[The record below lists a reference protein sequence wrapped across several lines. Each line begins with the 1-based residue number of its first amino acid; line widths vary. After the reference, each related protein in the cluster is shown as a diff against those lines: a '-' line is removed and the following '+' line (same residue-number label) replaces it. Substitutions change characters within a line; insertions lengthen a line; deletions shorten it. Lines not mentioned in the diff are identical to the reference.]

1 MKLEK
6 ISLTFAAALALGLA
20 GCSKNEPVT
29 PPDEA
34 HKAAGSPADAV
45 AKTAEAA
52 QAEAA
57 TADAAKAAEATKA
70 EAMKQQAEAQKLAA
84 EKTAAEKTA
93 ADKLAQTA
101 AAAAPEQ
108 ARIQSLID
116 TAKNLTGQN
125 KYAEALKIIGELS
138 NLKLSPEQQVLVDG
152 LKQTAEK
159 QAAQAVT
166 DQAATGASKAIGDVL
181 GGKK

>member
-20 GCSKNEPVT
+20 GCSKNEPVRPT
-29 PPDEA
+29 ADDA
-34 HKAAGSPADAV
+34 HKAAGSTADAV

-57 TADAAKAAEATKA
+57 TADAAKTTEATKA
-70 EAMKQQAEAQKLAA
+70 EAMKQQAEAQKL
-84 EKTAAEKTA
+84 AAEKTA

-125 KYAEALKIIGELS
+125 KYAEALKVIGELS
-138 NLKLSPEQQVLVDG
+138 NLKLSPEQQTLVDG
-152 LKQTAEK
+152 LKKTAEQ
-159 QAAQAVT
+159 QAAQAVA
-166 DQAATGASKAIGDVL
+166 DKAAGGASKAIGDAL

>member
-1 MKLEK
+1 MSFENGL
-6 ISLTFAAALALGLA
+6 IDMRSDTVTHPTPAMRAAMANAEVGDDVYGDDPTINRLQAL
-20 GCSKNEPVT
+20 
-29 PPDEA
+29 
-34 HKAAGSPADAV
+34 
-45 AKTAEAA
+45 
-52 QAEAA
+52 
-57 TADAAKAAEATKA
+57 
-70 EAMKQQAEAQKLAA
+70 
-84 EKTAAEKTA
+84 AAEKTA